1 MHGAHELAMSA
12 LLTHWLLRQFISSP
26 QIFTP
31 EVAEEVATS
40 RLLER
45 PEEEALWNFVKWV
58 VQKWLRVYDRTPL
71 ELADDLVEEALKLD
85 IVGSMLQAM
94 LTPEERKSLAANYTS
109 LEAARTLVAHLPEKE
124 YRTVADPF
132 CGSGRLITSL
142 LADQRGSH
150 VEEIYLND
158 IMPSA
163 VLLAYCRIFLH
174 LRETGR
180 THIRIHTSIGDAF
193 IMFRQEPLGWPPKVR
208 TPPLDLVIMN
218 PPFTRVQA
226 FLSAQMTNLEWM
238 TYFYPKMIHGQSGLH
253 MFAMYLGHLLL
264 GDRGVVAAVLPSST
278 FMSNYSEVFQT
289 FFLSH
294 FSQIVFATH
303 VEKISLT
310 EDSALRELLVIGI
323 KNNEK
328 PQQLFSDEPV
338 MFLRLYSK
346 KTIAEAKEKTIVQ
359 ESVLRQEWNWTRHF
373 HPSLL
378 KQWFEKITTTGMI
391 KTGEELRLTV
401 VRGVEMYGK
410 DFFFLPNKHWHV
422 DKAGEAGLLVRHTSG
437 VCLEIGNAFLSR
449 ILRKSGN
456 YPHSISPR
464 VEDFAILVPKDATLP
479 PDLEKYLK
487 ISDEDAKLAKKHFGK
502 DWLNHVH
509 RQLQTKNPYGYV
521 FVVDKLPL
529 RRITRIALFSEE
541 LLPCTKNFFV
551 FTGISL
557 DFSKFIAA
565 WLNSSFF
572 LILFL
577 NSRREIG
584 GSYGRLNVSDYR
596 NEKLFLDRNMVEE
609 EHIKEIMK
617 AFDEMRSKKLPPIEE
632 QVFYEP
638 RMKLDIALAKALG
651 FPKNQAKEIVMDLH
665 ESLAGIFREFRTR
678 DSTKI
683 KREK

>member
-12 LLTHWLLRQFISSP
+12 LLTHWLLKQFTSSP
-26 QIFTP
+26 HVFTP
-31 EVAEEVATS
+31 EVAEKTATA

-45 PEEEALWNFVKWV
+45 PEEESLWNFVKWV
-58 VQKWLRVYDRTPL
+58 VQKWLRVYERTPI
-71 ELADDLVEEALKLD
+71 ELADDLVEEALKSD

-94 LTPEERKSLAANYTS
+94 LSPEERKSLAANYTS
-109 LEAARTLVAHLPEKE
+109 LEAARTLVAHLPDKK

-142 LADQRGSH
+142 LADERGSDI
-150 VEEIYLND
+150 EEIYLND

-174 LRETGR
+174 LRETGK
-180 THIRIHTSIGDAF
+180 THIRIYTSIGDAF

-226 FLSAQMTNLEWM
+226 FLSTQMTNLEWM

-264 GDRGVVAAVLPSST
+264 NDGGVVAAVLPSST
-278 FMSNYSEVFQT
+278 FMSNYSEVFQK

-310 EDSALRELLVIGI
+310 EDSALRELLVIGT
-323 KNNEK
+323 KDARK
-328 PQQLFSDEPV
+328 TQQLFSDEPV
-338 MFLRLYSK
+338 TFLRLYSK
-346 KTIAEAKEKTIVQ
+346 SNIAEAKEKTIVR
-359 ESVLRQEWNWTRHF
+359 ESILKREWNWTKHF
-373 HPSLL
+373 HPSPL
-378 KQWFEKITTTGMI
+378 KQWFEKIITTGMI
-391 KTGEELRLTV
+391 KRGEELRLTI

-410 DFFFLPNKHWHV
+410 DFFFLPNKHWHI
-422 DKAGEAGLLVRHTSG
+422 DEIKETSLLIRHSSG
-437 VCLEIGNAFLSR
+437 VRVEIGNGFLSR

-456 YPHSISPR
+456 YPRSISPK
-464 VEDFAILVPKDATLP
+464 VEDFAILVPKGMTLP
-479 PDLEKYLK
+479 VGLEKYIKL
-487 ISDEDAKLAKKHFGK
+487 SDGNAELAKKHFGK
-502 DWLNHVH
+502 GWLNHVH

-529 RRITRIALFSEE
+529 RRITRIALFSDE

-551 FTGISL
+551 FTGISQDL
-557 DFSKFIAA
+557 SKFIAA

-596 NEKLFLDRNMVEE
+596 NERLFLDQKEVKE
-609 EHIKEIMK
+609 EHIEEIMK

-632 QVFYEP
+632 QVFYSP
-638 RMKLDIALAKALG
+638 RMRLDIAFSKALG
-651 FPKNQAKEIVMDLH
+651 FPEKQAKEIVIDLH
-665 ESLAGIFREFRTR
+665 ESLASIFEEFRTR